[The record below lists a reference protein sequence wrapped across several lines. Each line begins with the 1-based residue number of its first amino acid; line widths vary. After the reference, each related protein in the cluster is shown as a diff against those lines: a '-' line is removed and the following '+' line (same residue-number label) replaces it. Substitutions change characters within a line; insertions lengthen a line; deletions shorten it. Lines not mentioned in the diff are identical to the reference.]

1 MAPTITGKGYWV
13 VMSNGGVF
21 ALGDAQHVGDVKGT
35 GRRPVAIL
43 AAPSGRG
50 YQILSSDGVVT
61 SLGQVANFG
70 GVPGRQAVALAPAL
84 A

>member
-1 MAPTITGKGYWV
+1 MSTPLTNSPPGLVARWGFEDDASVVQDSGPRAGLTTSNLTGT
-13 VMSNGGVF
+13 
-21 ALGDAQHVGDVKGT
+21 DVG
-35 GRRPVAIL
+35 PISVAV
-43 AAPSGRG
+43 
-50 YQILSSDGVVT
+50 DVT

>member
-1 MAPTITGKGYWV
+1 
-13 VMSNGGVF
+13 MSDGGVF
-21 ALGDAQHVGDVKGT
+21 AHGDAPHLGDLKGK

-43 AAPSGRG
+43 GSPTGRG
-50 YQILSSDGVVT
+50 YQILSSDGNVT
-61 SLGQVANFG
+61 GFGDTASFG